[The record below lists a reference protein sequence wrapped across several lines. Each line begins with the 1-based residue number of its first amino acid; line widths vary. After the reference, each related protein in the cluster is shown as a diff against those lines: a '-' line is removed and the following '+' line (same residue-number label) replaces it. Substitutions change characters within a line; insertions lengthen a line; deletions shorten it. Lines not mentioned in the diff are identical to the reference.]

1 MSISQETVPALRKAV
16 RILDCV
22 KMSDTPL
29 LAVDIARQLDLPRST
44 VHGLLAVMV
53 ELGLLEKTSVQSYKL
68 GVRLLDWV
76 KDVTDKRD
84 LVTEFY
90 YVCDNRA
97 DHEAFTMTLATL
109 EGMEVVYL
117 ACRNSTAILGAHF
130 RIGLHF
136 PAIFTAVGKAI
147 LSEMTDVELD
157 KWLKLYPISSWPK
170 SPTKNESF
178 SMAMLVNHLDET
190 RKRGYAIDDGC
201 IYDGLYCFGS
211 VVKNYSGQI
220 VAGVGLSLPKTV
232 LSHYDMSIVAN
243 KVVGF
248 AHDLSY
254 RLGYRGGIRDSIRRK

>member
-22 KMSDTPL
+22 KTSDTPL

-53 ELGLLEKTSVQSYKL
+53 ELGLLEKTLGQSYKL
-68 GVRLLDWV
+68 GVRLFDWV
-76 KDVTDKRD
+76 KDVTEKQD

-90 YVCDNRA
+90 RVCDHHA
-97 DHEAFTMTLATL
+97 GHEEFTMTLATL
-109 EGMEVVYL
+109 ERMEVVYL

-147 LSEMTDVELD
+147 LAEMTDVELD
-157 KWLKLYPISSWPK
+157 KWLKLCPISLWPK
-170 SPTKNESF
+170 SPITNESC
-178 SMAMLVNHLDET
+178 SMAMLVNHLNET

-201 IYDGLYCFGS
+201 IYDGLYCFGC
-211 VVKNYSGQI
+211 VVKDYSSQV

-232 LSHYDMSIVAN
+232 LSHYDVSLVAD
-243 KVVGF
+243 KAMMF
-248 AHDLSY
+248 ARDLSY
-254 RLGYRGGIRDSIRRK
+254 RLGYRGGEK